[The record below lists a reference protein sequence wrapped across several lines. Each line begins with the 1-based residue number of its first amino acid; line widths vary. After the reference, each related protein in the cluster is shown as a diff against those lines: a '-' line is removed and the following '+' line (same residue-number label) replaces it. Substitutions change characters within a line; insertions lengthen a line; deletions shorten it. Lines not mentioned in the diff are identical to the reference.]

1 MIHQIKIYYPE
12 EMFINLIS
20 PKQNTKGPWSRVSD
34 LGFRT
39 REVRWS
45 SEGSVYET
53 LFITNNNN
61 EDIIYNIHMNRDTS
75 EVLLSYLP
83 SKRELSIL
91 YNMTLSQ
98 QFKTFLK
105 FYLAES

>member
-12 EMFINLIS
+12 EMFINLIA

-39 REVRWS
+39 REVRGQS
-45 SEGSVYET
+45 GESVYET
-53 LFITNNNN
+53 LFITNNNK
-61 EDIIYNIHMNRDTS
+61 EDVIYNIHMNGDTS

-83 SKRELSIL
+83 SKRKLSII
-91 YNMTLSQ
+91 YNMISR

-105 FYLAES
+105 FHLTES